1 MRSENPSSIATALQ
15 VFYNL
20 DCLGQSVESVF
31 TEICTNAEKS
41 IQEAVD
47 IRLLTDSVTK
57 KGGGPGKANL
67 NLGNQVRFTYFF
79 KLLQIKTVLYQSC
92 RAFFM

>member
-67 NLGNQVRFTYFF
+67 NLGNQVRLIYFL
-79 KLLQIKTVLYQSC
+79 KLLQNKYHFISIV
-92 RAFFM
+92 

>member
-1 MRSENPSSIATALQ
+1 MDKEAQIILEKGMRSENPSSIATALQ

-47 IRLLTDSVTK
+47 IRLLTDSK
-57 KGGGPGKANL
+57 KSGSGPGKANI
-67 NLGNQVRFTYFF
+67 NLGNQVCRVS
-79 KLLQIKTVLYQSC
+79 LQRHFIAL
-92 RAFFM
+92 